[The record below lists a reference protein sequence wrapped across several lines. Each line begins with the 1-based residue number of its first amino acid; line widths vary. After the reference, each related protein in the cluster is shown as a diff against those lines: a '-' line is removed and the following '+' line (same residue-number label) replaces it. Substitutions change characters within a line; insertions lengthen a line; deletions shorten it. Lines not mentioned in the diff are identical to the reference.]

1 MEWYTKVLV
10 KTAALT
16 TDSLRNGLSKHTW
29 IEQHGQHL
37 KDLKVKYIEAEG
49 LKENGEGTD
58 ATVTGKVRLFV
69 VIEEVPQVEWCTL
82 KNVDGAWLIDGRD
95 SQDER
100 LIGERVKL

>member
-1 MEWYTKVLV
+1 MEWYNKVLV

-29 IEQHGQHL
+29 IEQHGQLL

-49 LKENGEGTD
+49 LKENGEGVN

-69 VIEEVPQVEWCTL
+69 VIGEVRQVERYIL
-82 KNVDGAWLIDGRD
+82 KKVDGAWLIDGPR
-95 SQDER
+95 
-100 LIGERVKL
+100 